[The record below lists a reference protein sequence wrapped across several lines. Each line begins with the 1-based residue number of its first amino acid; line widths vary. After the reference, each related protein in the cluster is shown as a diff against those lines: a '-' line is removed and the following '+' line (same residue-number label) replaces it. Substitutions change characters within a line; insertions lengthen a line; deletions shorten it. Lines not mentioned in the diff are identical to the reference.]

1 MVHTLPV
8 RWYQSKSELFGLIT
22 YSICILRG
30 RFEACD
36 GDEMKSSHPTETR
49 SSSVMLLYKFIECSS
64 SITMKKY
71 LTAKTYFCLYTYWQ
85 LGRNSLHLYIQV
97 TFLHVVFFFNH
108 LSQHT
113 LNFIIFFSL
122 DELKSKFCTTW
133 VFYQVQT
140 LREITS
146 KILSHLPQ
154 MAYAYTIL
162 WVVNYFMS
170 VFRGVNHEQNVTRAS
185 KRGLH

>member
-1 MVHTLPV
+1 MIQSNFEDNDTYFPEQSMVHTLPV

-64 SITMKKY
+64 SITMEKY

-85 LGRNSLHLYIQV
+85 LGPNSLHLYIQV

-122 DELKSKFCTTW
+122 DYYGSKFCTTW

-140 LREITS
+140 
-146 KILSHLPQ
+146 
-154 MAYAYTIL
+154 
-162 WVVNYFMS
+162 
-170 VFRGVNHEQNVTRAS
+170 
-185 KRGLH
+185 